1 MNKTIKRDESKDF
14 KISNKQFEKLLKVCL
29 IIGITVISGFIIYFI
44 LTPEP
49 GFVTFGILNENQEAG
64 NYPKEA
70 TVNETI
76 SFFLTVKNGL
86 DREFIFRFKILK
98 GNSETILG
106 SNGSNGTLYQAIGN
120 FSLNPKESQIYGEY
134 NISFSEVG
142 EDQILIAELWQIKNE
157 IEEYFNI
164 MYWRLNITS

>member
-1 MNKTIKRDESKDF
+1 MNKISKKDESKDF
-14 KISNKQFEKLLKVCL
+14 KISNKLFEKLLKVCL
-29 IIGITVISGFIIYFI
+29 IIGILVISGFILYFI

-70 TVNETI
+70 AVNETI
-76 SFFLTVKNGL
+76 TFFLTVKNGL
-86 DREFIFRFKILK
+86 DREFIFRFHILK
-98 GNSETILG
+98 GNNETSLS
-106 SNGSNGTLYQAIGN
+106 SNGSNGTLYQTIGN

-134 NISFSEVG
+134 NISFSDVG

-164 MYWRLNITS
+164 IYWRLNITS